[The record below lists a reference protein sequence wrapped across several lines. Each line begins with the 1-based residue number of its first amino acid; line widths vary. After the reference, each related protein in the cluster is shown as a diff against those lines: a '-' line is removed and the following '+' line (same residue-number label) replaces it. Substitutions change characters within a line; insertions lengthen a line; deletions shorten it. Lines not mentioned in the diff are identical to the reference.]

1 MKEKGKKP
9 ALTGP
14 HTNQLAKA
22 LLGNAQEHERKALLR
37 ADWRA
42 FIRQEFHLNKVQNE
56 HIQNLPAHTVE
67 RIQVALNQFSQQGGH
82 LELTLPNENPDGRGK
97 LIIHIGETT
106 DVRYTVPVLYCTFDS
121 NCQNWDCN
129 PLS

>member
-1 MKEKGKKP
+1 MIDNNGKL

-14 HTNQLAKA
+14 RANGLASA
-22 LLGNAQEHERKALLR
+22 LLEKGRAHENTDVLG

-42 FIRQEFHLNKVQNE
+42 FIRKEFHLSKAQKE
-56 HIQNLPAHTVE
+56 HIQNLPTHTVE
-67 RIQVALNQFSQQGGH
+67 RIQTALNHVSLAGGH
-82 LELTLPNENPDGRGK
+82 LELTLPTESPDGRGK
-97 LIIHIGETT
+97 LVIKIGAPTE
-106 DVRYTVPVLYCTFDS
+106 VQYTVPILFCTFDS